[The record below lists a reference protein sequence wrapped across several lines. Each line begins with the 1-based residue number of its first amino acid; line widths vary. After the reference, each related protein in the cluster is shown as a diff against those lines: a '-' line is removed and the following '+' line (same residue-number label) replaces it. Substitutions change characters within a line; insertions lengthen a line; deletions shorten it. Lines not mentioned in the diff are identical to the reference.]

1 MPTLSPQ
8 TSSEA
13 RATGQKN
20 RLFCPSC
27 GHESPTDG
35 DWRHRATESGV
46 VYTCPVCDAAVTTRP
61 SDRRS
66 RPTVERASADTVA
79 GRATRLAVAWM
90 AWPRA
95 PWAGS
100 LCAER
105 QH

>member
-1 MPTLSPQ
+1 MSTRSPQ

-20 RLFCPSC
+20 RLFCPNC

-35 DWRHRATESGV
+35 DWRHRASTSGV

-61 SDRRS
+61 VDRGSRS
-66 RPTVERASADTVA
+66 ADERASAGTVA
-79 GRATRLAVAWM
+79 GRAIRVAVAWL

-95 PWAGS
+95 PWDGTHGAN
-100 LCAER
+100 R